1 MLSLRNY
8 HHHLIAHSHE
18 HPQLVFG
25 LKGLLEFEIA
35 GRGSRV
41 GEQSLAVIPSATH
54 HACASVTGS
63 HCLVL
68 DLPSESWVRQ
78 RLGHHTEPSLRL
90 IDRPD
95 TVRLNA
101 SQQHL
106 VAWLAHSPINDPL
119 IAEQG
124 AVLLLASLASGQ
136 HIHHDQHALPVAAI
150 DAFIDQHLS
159 HPLQV
164 ADLARIAGLSVAGL
178 HARFLRETGRTP
190 MEHVRQRRLQH
201 AEALLHDTRLPIGEI
216 AALVGYASQSAFTA
230 ALVRARGCTPRALRR
245 ELRDK
250 TGD

>member
-35 GRGSRV
+35 GRGSHV

-101 SQQHL
+101 SQQRL

-136 HIHHDQHALPVAAI
+136 HI
-150 DAFIDQHLS
+150 S
-159 HPLQV
+159 
-164 ADLARIAGLSVAGL
+164 R
-178 HARFLRETGRTP
+178 
-190 MEHVRQRRLQH
+190 
-201 AEALLHDTRLPIGEI
+201 
-216 AALVGYASQSAFTA
+216 
-230 ALVRARGCTPRALRR
+230 C
-245 ELRDK
+245 
-250 TGD
+250 